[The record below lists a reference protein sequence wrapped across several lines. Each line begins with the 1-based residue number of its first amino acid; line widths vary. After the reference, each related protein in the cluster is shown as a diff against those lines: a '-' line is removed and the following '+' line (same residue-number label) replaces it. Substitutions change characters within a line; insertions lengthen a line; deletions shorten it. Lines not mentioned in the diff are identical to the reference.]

1 VPYGV
6 AVQQETDEISAA
18 KTRLRTR
25 LIESRRGRSDAAREA
40 ARAANGAHL
49 LAALADVTCVAA
61 YLPLPTE
68 PLGLRLLDQLAS
80 SIRVLVPVV
89 TEAAPLDWC
98 EYPGPVRRG
107 AWGIDEPVGPR
118 LGPDTIAAAD
128 VVLVPAL
135 AVDPR
140 GHRLGR
146 GGGHYD
152 RTLDLRARLLAGGSA
167 GQLIGVIYDDELV
180 PSVPFDGLDQ
190 PVSAVV
196 RPTTGL
202 RAVG

>member
-1 VPYGV
+1 MPYGV
-6 AVQQETDEISAA
+6 AVQQENDEISAA

-25 LIESRRGRSDAAREA
+25 LIESRRDRSDAARQA
-40 ARAANGAHL
+40 ARTANGAHL

-68 PLGLRLLDQLAS
+68 PLGRQLLDQLAS
-80 SIRVLVPVV
+80 SCRVLVPVV
-89 TEAAPLDWC
+89 TGASPLDWC

-118 LGPDTIAAAD
+118 LGPDTVAAAD
-128 VVLVPAL
+128 AVLVPAL

-152 RTLDLRARLLAGGSA
+152 RTLELRARLLAGVSP
-167 GQLIGVIYDDELV
+167 GQLIAVIYDDELLA
-180 PSVPFDGLDQ
+180 SVPFDGLDQ

-202 RAVG
+202 QPVG

>member
-1 VPYGV
+1 MPYGV

-25 LIESRRGRSDAAREA
+25 LIESRRGRSETARQA
-40 ARAANGAHL
+40 ARAANDAHL

-107 AWGIDEPVGPR
+107 AWGSDEPVGPR